1 MAFQFNEKYLSQ
13 IPALQLLINL
23 GYTYLPPK
31 TALQQRQGKFSN
43 VILEPILRERLQAL
57 NTITTQN
64 KTYPFSEANI
74 SEAIQRL
81 KNIPYSGLIK
91 TNEDLYDLLT
101 LGTSLEQ
108 TISGNTKS
116 YSLQYIDW
124 KNWKNNAFH
133 VTAEYSVERTRS
145 TETVRPDIVLF
156 VNGIPFAVIEC
167 KNPAVEVSAAISQNI
182 RNQTDDY
189 IPKLF
194 TYTQLLIS
202 TNKNLTQ
209 YATIGTPAKFWSVWR
224 EKSIP
229 DSEIKTLANQ
239 ALSADQKAQLFQAD
253 FALAQPY
260 FDELEAQGT
269 RQLTD
274 QDRTLYSLCRSDR
287 LLDMAYQFTVFDGGI
302 RKIARYQQYFAVKKL
317 LDRVKTFDSEGRR
330 QGGAIWHTQGSG
342 KSLTM
347 VMMAKALALDPAI
360 SNPRIVL
367 VTDRVDL
374 DKQNKGTFVSCGL
387 EPQRAATGKHLVE
400 LIEREKASIITTII
414 NKFSAA
420 ANATQLEYQ
429 SPNIF
434 MLVDEGHRT
443 QYGTFHAQMKKMFPK
458 ACYIGFTG
466 TPLLKKDKNTANK
479 FGGILD
485 HYTMRQAVEDKA
497 VVPLLYEGRHSE
509 SEVNQTAIDTWFE
522 RLSQGLTEGQK
533 ADLKKK
539 YSRASFLNKAD
550 QVVYCRAFDI
560 SEHFRKT
567 WQGTGLKAQLVAPDK
582 KTALKYHQ
590 FLEELGQVSS
600 AVIISGPDNREGYD
614 DISKAPDDAVV
625 EFWQQMMKRYRTEE
639 DYNEQIK
646 NSFKYGDDPEILIV
660 VDKLITGF
668 DAPRNTVLYLT
679 RPLKE
684 HTLLQAIARVNRLY
698 VDESRKLEKEF
709 GYIIDYAG
717 VLEHLD
723 EALTLYGEWEGFE
736 AQDLEMTV
744 TNIKTEVDQ
753 LPQRHAALLD
763 LFNEVKNAQD
773 EEAYERLLSDEQRR
787 EDFYERLSLF
797 SKTLAIALSSERFL
811 KETRDRTIYNYK
823 KDLKRFQHL
832 KASVKLRYAD
842 AVDFRDLEPKIQKLL
857 DTHISATE
865 VTSII
870 APVNIFDT
878 EAFEAV
884 IESQKTPA
892 SKADTIASATKRAI
906 AVRMDEDPAFYQKFS
921 ELIQK
926 TIDDF
931 RNKRISEAEYLRRTL
946 NLWNAVVNRKTD
958 EVPEAIQDDSD
969 AIAFFGL
976 FKPFISAHLADVQK
990 TESVTLEA
998 TQAILAIIR
1007 GRIIVDWINND
1018 DVQKDIMNDVD
1029 DYLYDVLRDQ
1039 YRIDLQPQEM
1049 DDMIAKS
1056 LQLAKH
1062 RHQLVRG
1069 ASA

>member
-31 TALQQRQGKFSN
+31 KALQNRQGKFSN

-57 NTITTQN
+57 NAITT
-64 KTYPFSEANI
+64 KGRTYPFSEANI
-74 SEAIQRL
+74 TEAIQRL
-81 KNIPYSGLIK
+81 KNILYSGLIK
-91 TNEDLYDLLT
+91 TNEDLYDLIT

-108 TISGNTKS
+108 TIDGSTKS

-124 KNWKNNAFH
+124 QNWQNNHFH

-145 TETVRPDIVLF
+145 TETARPDIVLF
-156 VNGIPFAVIEC
+156 VNGIPFVVIEC
-167 KNPAVEVSAAISQNI
+167 KKPSLEVSEAVSQSI

-194 TYTQLLIS
+194 TYTQLLIG
-202 TNKNLTQ
+202 TNRNATQ
-209 YATIGTPAKFWSVWR
+209 YATVGTPTKFWSVWR
-224 EKSIP
+224 EKEITDPEIADCANSIL
-229 DSEIKTLANQ
+229 KLT
-239 ALSADQKAQLFQAD
+239 QKDQLFQED
-253 FALAQPY
+253 FASARRY
-260 FDELEAQGT
+260 FDELESQGT
-269 RQLTD
+269 RELTN
-274 QDRTLYSLCRSDR
+274 QDRTLYCLCRRDR
-287 LLDMAYQFTVFDGGI
+287 LLDLAYQFTVFDGGI
-302 RKIARYQQYFAVKKL
+302 RKVARYQQYFSVRKL
-317 LDRVKTFDSEGRR
+317 LDRVKKFDSEGRR
-330 QGGAIWHTQGSG
+330 QGGVIWHTQGSG

-347 VMMAKALALDPAI
+347 VMMAKALVLDPAI

-374 DKQNKGTFVSCGL
+374 DKQIKGTFASCGL
-387 EPQRAATGKHLVE
+387 EPERAATGKNLVE

-420 ANATQLEYQ
+420 ANASQFEYP

-434 MLVDEGHRT
+434 MLVDESHRT

-466 TPLLKKDKNTANK
+466 TPLLKQDKNTANK

-485 HYTMRQAVEDKA
+485 QYTMRQAVRDKA

-509 SEVNQTAIDTWFE
+509 SAVNQTAIDTWFE
-522 RLSQGLTEGQK
+522 RLSQGLTESQK

-539 YSRASFLNKAD
+539 YSRASFLNKAE

-560 SEHFRKT
+560 SEHFRQN

-600 AVIISGPDNREGYD
+600 AVVISAPDTREGYD
-614 DISKAPDDAVV
+614 DINKDPDDAVLQ
-625 EFWQQMMKRYRTEE
+625 FWQQMMKRYRTEDE
-639 DYNEQIK
+639 YNEQIK
-646 NSFKYGDDPEILIV
+646 NSFKYSDDPEILIV
-660 VDKLITGF
+660 VDKLLTGF

-698 VDESRKLEKEF
+698 ADESRGLEKDF

-717 VLEHLD
+717 VLENLD
-723 EALTLYGEWEGFE
+723 QALSLYGEWEGFE

-744 TNIKTEVDQ
+744 TNLQSEIDQ
-753 LPQRHAALLD
+753 LPQHHAALLD
-763 LFNEVKNAQD
+763 LFNEVKNSKD
-773 EEAYERLLSDEQRR
+773 EEAYERLLADEQHR
-787 EDFYERLSLF
+787 EDFYERLSSF
-797 SKTLAIALSSERFL
+797 SKTLAIALSSERFI
-811 KETRDRTIYNYK
+811 KETSDRSINNYK
-823 KDLKRFQHL
+823 KDLKRFQNL

-857 DTHISATE
+857 DTHLSATE

-878 EAFEAV
+878 EAFEAA
-884 IESQKTPA
+884 IGKQKTPA
-892 SKADTIASATKRAI
+892 SKADMIASATKKAI
-906 AVRMDEDPAFYQKFS
+906 TVRMDEDPAFYQKFS
-921 ELIQK
+921 ELIQQ

-931 RNKRISEAEYLRRTL
+931 RNKRISEAQYLQQSL
-946 NLWNAVVNRKTD
+946 SIWSSVLHRKTD
-958 EVPEAIQDDSD
+958 DVPAAIQGDSD

-976 FKPFISAHLADVQK
+976 IKPFVAAQIENLEEAESIALA
-990 TESVTLEA
+990 A
-998 TQAILAIIR
+998 AQAILAILR
-1007 GRIIVDWINND
+1007 NRIIVDWINND
-1018 DVQKDIMNDVD
+1018 EVQKDIMNDID
-1029 DYLYDVLRDQ
+1029 DYLYDVLRGQ
-1039 YRIDLQPQEM
+1039 YRINLQTQEM

-1062 RHQLVRG
+1062 RPQLMR
-1069 ASA
+1069 